1 MPKKA
6 WQCWLLA
13 PLALLV
19 GLGGALMIAAWAAI
33 GTAPSGETIELL
45 KKSPNYR
52 DGRFVNGLAAEEPP
66 LFESLKEWIKGGKHT
81 APEQPVP
88 VVVRSKEDLAEL
100 PQSGLRITWIGHST
114 TLVEV
119 DGVRLLLDPVWSR
132 RISPF
137 VLIGPKRFYSPPVAL
152 DALPPID
159 AVLVSH
165 DHYDHLGRDAVV
177 SLAEMGY
184 RFVVPL
190 GVGAR
195 LRGWDVPASQIQELD
210 WWEDTQVNEV
220 QVTVTP
226 SRHFSGRSPVMA
238 DRNATLWAGFAMV
251 GSDHRVY
258 YTGDTGM
265 FPGFALIG
273 ERLGP
278 FDATLVEV
286 GAYHRLWA
294 DLHLG
299 PEQAVRAVQDARGG
313 LLIPV
318 HWATFD
324 LAMHSW
330 VEPAERLIVAAANG
344 DVPLVIPK
352 PGQSVEPS
360 HPLPLARW
368 WPKLPWQSEE
378 EHPVVSS
385 MLASKPE

>member
-1 MPKKA
+1 
-6 WQCWLLA
+6 
-13 PLALLV
+13 
-19 GLGGALMIAAWAAI
+19 MIPAWAAI
-33 GTAPSGETIELL
+33 GKAPSGETIELL

-52 DGRFVNGLAAEEPP
+52 DGRFVNGIAADEPP
-66 LFESLKEWIKGGKHT
+66 LFKALKEWVKGGEHT
-81 APEQPVP
+81 VPEGPVP
-88 VVVRSKEDLAEL
+88 VVMRSREDLAAL

-114 TLVEV
+114 ALVEI
-119 DGVRLLLDPVWSR
+119 DGVRLLLDPMWSKR
-132 RISPF
+132 SSPF
-137 VLIGPKRFYSPPVAL
+137 VLLGPKRFYAPPVAL
-152 DALPPID
+152 ADLPAID

-165 DHYDHLGRDAVV
+165 DHYDHLDREAVV
-177 SLAEMGY
+177 LLAKRGL

-190 GVGAR
+190 GMGAR
-195 LRGWDVPASQIQELD
+195 LRGWDVPAAQIEELD
-210 WWEDTQVNEV
+210 WWDDTKVGGVE
-220 QVTVTP
+220 VTVTP

-251 GSDHRVY
+251 GTDHRVY

-265 FPGFALIG
+265 FPGFSEIG
-273 ERLGP
+273 QRLGP
-278 FDATLVEV
+278 FDATLVEI

-299 PEQAVRAVQDARGG
+299 PEQAVEAVRDARGG

-330 VEPAERLIVAAANG
+330 VEPAERLIIAAAKR
-344 DVPLVIPK
+344 DVSLAIPR

-360 HPLPLARW
+360 QPLPLVRW
-368 WPKLPWQSEE
+368 WPKLPWQSED

-385 MLASKPE
+385 KLASNLAQQTAEDGI